1 MSYMNKNNKQNV
13 ELAKQIATFFFFGNK
28 RKNMKERIR
37 EDYGRRMS

>member
-1 MSYMNKNNKQNV
+1 MNKNNKQNV
-13 ELAKQIATFFFFGNK
+13 ELAKQIATFFFGNK